1 MSETTTETNAESH
14 PVHVTD
20 AAAKRISEIL
30 AAEPQPKVLRLSVEG
45 GGCTGFQYKFDLVGA
60 AEAEPDDLVIK
71 RDGATVVI
79 DPVSLPFV
87 AGSELDYVDALIGAA
102 FKVNNPNAV
111 AACGCGTS
119 FSV

>member
-1 MSETTTETNAESH
+1 MTDTQTTEMPAA
-14 PVHVTD
+14 PLVVTD
-20 AAAKRISEIL
+20 AAAQRIAEIL
-30 AAEPQPKVLRLSVEG
+30 AGETEPKVLRLSVEG
-45 GGCTGFQYKFDLVGA
+45 GGCTGFQYKFDLVSDR
-60 AEAEPDDLVIK
+60 EPDDFVIEK
-71 RDGATVVI
+71 AGATVVV

-87 AGSELDYVDALIGAA
+87 SGSQLDFVDELIGAS